1 MSHLSRIAAAGYDV
15 QVFEA
20 EAFIAALDDSGDL
33 PSGYGMERFDDMLV
47 SKYME
52 ADPLLIADLNLMG
65 IEQPLLVDVEDDGT
79 WTFVDGHHRL
89 AWAVVAKAP
98 VPVIFVTID
107 MDAIALYEAM
117 LPGEVFYDN
126 VLTL

>member
-1 MSHLSRIAAAGYDV
+1 MSHLSRITAAGFDV

-20 EAFIAALDDSGDL
+20 EAFIGALDDSGDL
-33 PSGYGMERFDDMLV
+33 PQGCGMDRFDDVLT
-47 SKYME
+47 SKFME
-52 ADPLLIADLNLMG
+52 MDPLLIADLEVMG

-107 MDAIALYEAM
+107 MDAIALYEVMA
-117 LPGEVFYDN
+117 PAEVFYDHA
-126 VLTL
+126 

>member
-1 MSHLSRIAAAGYDV
+1 MSHLSRIVAAGFDV

-33 PSGYGMERFDDMLV
+33 PTGYGMDKFDDVLI
-47 SKYME
+47 SAYME
-52 ADPLLIADLNLMG
+52 MDPLLIADLEVMG
-65 IEQPLLVDVEDDGT
+65 IEQPLLVDVEEDGR

-89 AWAVVAKAP
+89 AWAAVAKAP

-107 MDAIALYEAM
+107 MDAIALYEVM
-117 LPGEVFYDN
+117 LPAEVFYDHA
-126 VLTL
+126 